1 MSRILS
7 KAVEAANNLMKAPS
21 QEELR
26 ELWPNTSEVNSAS
39 EIYGEWID
47 EKSTKGFMEV
57 VIKLNADGT
66 GTYFHSRRADMGE
79 WPFNYSLEGSVL
91 TLALEAID
99 SEGIRYKHL
108 DARFFETKLLLN
120 DNGDV
125 SVYVLDS
132 SSE

>member
-26 ELWPNTSEVNSAS
+26 ELWPSTSEVNSAS
-39 EIYGEWID
+39 EIHGEWMD
-47 EKSTKGFMEV
+47 EKSAKGFMEV

-79 WPFNYSLEGSVL
+79 WPFKYSLEGSTL
-91 TLALEAID
+91 TLALEAVD

-108 DARFFETKLLLN
+108 DARLFKKRLLLN

-125 SVYVLDS
+125 SVFALSNS
-132 SSE
+132 SV

>member
-1 MSRILS
+1 MSSILS
-7 KAVEAANNLMKAPS
+7 KTVDAANKLVKAPS

-26 ELWPNTSEVNSAS
+26 ELWPSTSEVNSAA

-47 EKSTKGFMEV
+47 RKSVKGFMEV

-79 WPFNYSLEGSVL
+79 WPFNYSVEGSVL
-91 TLALEAID
+91 TMALEAVD

-108 DARFFETKLLLN
+108 DARLFEKNLLLN

-125 SVYVLDS
+125 SVFVLKS
-132 SSE
+132 A